1 MTRLLKLRETG
12 FDSGTEELSRAGLPG
27 LFMGLSELSG
37 TSLYQGQDAV
47 LAGRVAIRDHVKLV

>member
-1 MTRLLKLRETG
+1 MTRLLKPREIG
-12 FDSGTEELSRAGLPG
+12 FDSGTEELSRVGLPG

-37 TSLYQGQDAV
+37 ASLYQGQDAV